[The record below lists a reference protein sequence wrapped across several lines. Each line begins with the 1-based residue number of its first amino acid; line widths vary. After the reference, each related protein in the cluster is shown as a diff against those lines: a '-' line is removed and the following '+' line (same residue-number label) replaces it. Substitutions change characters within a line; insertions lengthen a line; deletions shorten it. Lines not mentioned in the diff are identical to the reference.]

1 MTLITLPRSSYRAG
15 AQGYAVGPS
24 AAPLLVLVHG
34 VGLALEAWTPQIESL
49 SARYRVLALDMP
61 GHGGSAN
68 LPNTAELG
76 DYVRWL
82 ADILDG
88 MGEGPV
94 SVAGHS
100 MGALISLGL
109 AVERPDLLKRVALL
123 NGVYRRD
130 AAASQAV
137 LARAQQISAGDTDP
151 TAPLN
156 RWFDPEQH
164 SGSAYQVT
172 AALLQQAQATGY
184 ATAYRAFAGGDCL
197 YADRLHEVSCPLM
210 ALTGDGDANST
221 PGMAA
226 AIVAGVSRG
235 KAVVIAGHRHM
246 LNLTAPDAVNAALHQ
261 WMEED
266 E

>member
-1 MTLITLPRSSYRAG
+1 MTLITQPRSSYHAG

-24 AAPLLVLVHG
+24 GAPLLVLVHG
-34 VGLALEAWTPQIESL
+34 VGLALEAWTPQLESL
-49 SARYRVLALDMP
+49 STRYRVLALDMP
-61 GHGGSAN
+61 GHGSSAN
-68 LPNTAELG
+68 LPSTAGLSE
-76 DYVRWL
+76 YVQWL
-82 ADILDG
+82 AEVLDG
-88 MGEGPV
+88 LGERAV

-109 AVERPDLLKRVALL
+109 AVERPDLVKRVALL

-151 TAPLN
+151 TAPLS
-156 RWFDPEQH
+156 RWFEPAEH
-164 SGSAYQVT
+164 SGSAYQIT

-184 ATAYRAFAGGDCL
+184 ATAYRAFAGGDSV

-210 ALTGDGDANST
+210 ALTGDGDPNST
-221 PGMAA
+221 PEMAA
-226 AIVAGVSRG
+226 AIAAGVSHG